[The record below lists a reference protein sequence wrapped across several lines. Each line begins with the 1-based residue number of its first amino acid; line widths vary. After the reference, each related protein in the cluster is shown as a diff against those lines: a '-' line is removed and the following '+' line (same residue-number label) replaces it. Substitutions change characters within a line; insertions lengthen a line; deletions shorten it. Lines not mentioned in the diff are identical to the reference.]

1 LMILLVNSPTCV
13 ILSDHRIVKGV
24 ALMSQLNDLS
34 GIPTETARVAH
45 AAFRKPNVYMAM
57 RDQLGVLYGDG
68 EFAPLFSSP
77 RGRPAESPGVLAL
90 VTVMQF
96 AEGLTD
102 RQAAEAVRARID
114 WKYALGLE
122 LTDSGFDYS
131 LLTDF
136 REQLLATDA
145 VERLLDDM
153 LKRFMA
159 MGLLKARMKQRT
171 DSTHVL
177 AAVRRLNRLE
187 MVGETLR
194 YALNE
199 LAAVDPQWLGQQ
211 VTADWRQ
218 RYAHRFEQYRLP
230 KSDTERA
237 DLARTVGADGQTLL
251 AAVYAPHSPPPVR
264 QCPAVEILRQ
274 VWVQQYEVRDGLP
287 QWRTEANLPP
297 ARLLIQSPYDPEA
310 RNRTKRELN
319 LTGYMVHLTET
330 CESDSP
336 HFITEVETTVAT
348 VSDKDMAAQ
357 IQAALATKGLL
368 PDEHLV
374 DAGYI
379 DAEVLVSS
387 AAEYGI
393 ELCGPA
399 QADASW
405 QAHAEGAFGLSCFTI
420 DWQAKTAICPQGQ
433 VSCCWSTATSQ
444 GKPVI
449 EVAFNQRTCRT
460 CPCRSR
466 CTRSKHGPR
475 TLKLHP
481 EAQHDA
487 LQKRRQEQMTTDF
500 KERYKKR
507 AGIEGTIA
515 QGTRSLDLRK
525 SRYRGLNKTRLQ
537 HVIIAAAMNLTRF
550 AHWTLGIPR
559 AKTRISHFA
568 AMAAA

>member
-1 LMILLVNSPTCV
+1 
-13 ILSDHRIVKGV
+13 
-24 ALMSQLNDLS
+24 MSRLNDLS
-34 GIPTETARVAH
+34 SIPAETARVAQ
-45 AAFRKPNVYMAM
+45 AAFRKPNVYMVM
-57 RDQLGVLYGDG
+57 RDQLGVLYSDG

-145 VERLLDDM
+145 VQRLLDNM
-153 LKRFMA
+153 LERFKA
-159 MGLLKARMKQRT
+159 LGLLKARTKQRT

-194 YALNE
+194 YALND
-199 LAAVDPQWLGQQ
+199 LAVVDRQWLAQQ
-211 VTADWRQ
+211 VTADWPQ
-218 RYAHRFEQYRLP
+218 RYAKRFEQYRLP

-237 DLARTVGADGQTLL
+237 ELARTIGVDGQTLL
-251 AAVYAPHSPPPVR
+251 AAVYALHTPPSVR

-274 VWVQQYEVRDGLP
+274 VWVQQYEVRDGLL
-287 QWRTEANLPP
+287 QWRSEADLPP
-297 ARLLIQSPYDPEA
+297 ASLLIQSPYDPEA

-319 LTGYMVHLTET
+319 WTGYMVHLTET
-330 CESDSP
+330 CEPDCP

-348 VSDKDMAAQ
+348 ISDKDMTAP
-357 IQAALATKGLL
+357 IQASLAAKDLL
-368 PDEHLV
+368 PAEHLV

-387 AAEYGI
+387 QAEYGV

-405 QAHAEGAFGLSCFTI
+405 QAHTAGAFDLSCFTL
-420 DWQAKTAICPQGQ
+420 DWQAQVAICPQNQ
-433 VSCCWSTATSQ
+433 VSRYWSSATSQ
-444 GKPVI
+444 GQ
-449 EVAFNQRTCRT
+449 EVVEVVFNAQHCQT
-460 CPCRSR
+460 CPGRSR
-466 CTRSKHGPR
+466 CTHSKHGPR
-475 TLKLHP
+475 TLKLRP
-481 EAQHDA
+481 EAQHKA
-487 LQKRRQEQMTTDF
+487 LQKRRQDQLTADF
-500 KERYKKR
+500 RERYKKR

-515 QGTRSLDLRK
+515 QGVRSLDLRR
-525 SRYRGLNKTRLQ
+525 SRYRGLKKTRLQ
-537 HVIIAAAMNLTRF
+537 HVIIATAMNLTRF
-550 AHWTLGIPR
+550 AHWILGIPR
-559 AKTRISHFA
+559 AKTRVSHFA
-568 AMAAA
+568 ALAAV